1 MAALRG
7 DISFRY
13 LKQFFL
19 VITTVLKV
27 ETYIIT
33 SIVASPSG
41 HAVIQVI
48 MYIETFIADAIFFNC
63 FFKYYKLTNHRLIYK
78 IKQTIKLC
86 IH

>member
-1 MAALRG
+1 M
-7 DISFRY
+7 
-13 LKQFFL
+13 
-19 VITTVLKV
+19 TVLKV

-63 FFKYYKLTNHRLIYK
+63 FLNVL
-78 IKQTIKLC
+78 
-86 IH
+86 